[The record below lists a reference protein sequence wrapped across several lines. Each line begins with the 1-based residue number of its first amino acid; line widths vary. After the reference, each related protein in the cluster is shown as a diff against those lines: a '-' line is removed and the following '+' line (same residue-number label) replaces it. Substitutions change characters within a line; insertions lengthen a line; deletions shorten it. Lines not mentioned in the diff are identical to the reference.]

1 MLDTLADMT
10 LHPAAP
16 EELPDLVEG
25 YRQAMRS
32 MIDLGRS
39 APADTKEIPTT
50 CPGWSVHDHLGH
62 IASLE
67 TYFDGGDYPKVQVG
81 DTSHV
86 RSTFGM
92 WMEYGVQARRDVPTE
107 QVVDELETLLH
118 NRIASL
124 SNPDL
129 TLESPVRGPMGKEIT
144 LGDLMERRLVDIWVH
159 EQDIREALGRIGNL
173 DSPAAAVFM
182 DRIVSSFPRIVAKRL
197 ELPAGQSVILEST
210 GPVTGRVGV
219 RMVHGPDGEV
229 VPHPLFS
236 GDRDTAA
243 GDQADQEGHPDEEV
257 VTTTITLSTDA
268 LTRRAAGRRSTEDT
282 AYRVVGDEDVARA
295 VLDALVITP

>member
-39 APADTKEIPTT
+39 APAEAKEIATV
-50 CPGWSVHDHLGH
+50 CPGWSVHDQLSH

-67 TYFDGGDYPKVQVG
+67 TYFDGGDYPKVELA

-86 RSTFGM
+86 QSTFGL
-92 WMEYGVQARRDVPTE
+92 WMEYGVQARRDVPTQE
-107 QVVDELETLLH
+107 VLDELETLLH

-124 SNPDL
+124 SNPEL
-129 TLESPVRGPMGKEIT
+129 SLETLVRGPMGREIPLSDL
-144 LGDLMERRLVDIWVH
+144 LGRRLVDIWVH

-182 DRIVSSFPRIVAKRL
+182 DRIVTSFPRIVAKRL

-219 RMVHGPDGEV
+219 RMVHDSEGEV
-229 VPHPLFS
+229 VPHALFS
-236 GDRDTAA
+236 GDRDTAS
-243 GDQADQEGHPDEEV
+243 GDQADQQGHPDEEV

-268 LTRRAAGRRSTEDT
+268 LTRRAAGRRSTQDT
-282 AYRVVGDEDVARA
+282 AYRVAGDDEIARA
-295 VLDALVITP
+295 VLDAMVITP

>member
-1 MLDTLADMT
+1 MT

-16 EELPDLVEG
+16 QELPDLVEG

-39 APADTKEIPTT
+39 APADAKDLPTV
-50 CPGWSVHDHLGH
+50 CVGWSVHDHLSH

-67 TYFDGGDYPKVQVG
+67 TYFDGGDYPRVKLPE
-81 DTSHV
+81 DLSHV
-86 RSTFGM
+86 RSDFGR
-92 WMEYGVQARRDVPTE
+92 WMEYGVQARRDVPTDE
-107 QVVDELETLLH
+107 VVDELETLLH

-124 SNPDL
+124 SNPEL
-129 TLESPVRGPMGKEIT
+129 TLESLVRGPMGKEIS
-144 LGDLMERRLVDIWVH
+144 LADLMGRRLVDIWVH
-159 EQDIREALGRIGNL
+159 EQDVREALGRIGNL

-182 DRIVSSFPRIVAKRL
+182 DRIVDSFPRIVAKRL
-197 ELPAGQSVILEST
+197 DLPAGQSVILEST

-236 GDRDTAA
+236 GDSDAA
-243 GDQADQEGHPDEEV
+243 AADQADQAGHPDEEV
-257 VTTTITLSTDA
+257 STTTISLSTDA
-268 LTRRAAGRRSTEDT
+268 LTRRSAGRRSTQDT
-282 AYRVVGDEDVARA
+282 TYRVVGDEEVARA

>member
-32 MIDLGRS
+32 LIDLGRS
-39 APADTKEIPTT
+39 TPAGATEISTP
-50 CPGWSVHDHLGH
+50 CPGWSVHDHLSH

-67 TYFDGGDYPKVQVG
+67 AYFDGGDYPKVEVA

-86 RSTFGM
+86 QSTFGL
-92 WMEYGVQARRDVPTE
+92 WMEYGVQARRDMPTQ

-124 SNPDL
+124 SNPEL
-129 TLESPVRGPMGKEIT
+129 SLESLVRGPMGREIT
-144 LGDLMERRLVDIWVH
+144 LGDLLERRLVDIWVH

-173 DSPAAAVFM
+173 DSPAASVFM
-182 DRIVSSFPRIVAKRL
+182 GRIVSSFPDIVAKRL
-197 ELPAGQSVILEST
+197 DLPAGQSVIVEST
-210 GPVTGRVGV
+210 GPVMGRVGV
-219 RMVHGPDGEV
+219 RMVHGPEGEV
-229 VPHPLFS
+229 VAHPLFS
-236 GDRDTAA
+236 GDRETAT
-243 GDQADQEGHPDEEV
+243 GDQADQEGHPEEEI

-282 AYRVVGDEDVARA
+282 AYRVGGDEDIARA